1 MADADAGV
9 SREVE
14 ALIARA
20 LPTMVHVELLLL
32 LHRTA
37 PSAWSV
43 GAATAELRGN
53 PTLVEAALLELE
65 GARLAARVAG
75 ATPPEWRLDPSD
87 DESLAATA
95 RLRDLYDRRPVTLV
109 KALYNR
115 PPSAPQAFADAFRLR
130 PRGS

>member
-1 MADADAGV
+1 MTGADAGV
-9 SREVE
+9 SPQVE

-20 LPTMVHVELLLL
+20 LPTMVHIELLLL

-37 PSAWSV
+37 PSSWSV
-43 GAATAELRGN
+43 LTATTELRGN
-53 PTLVEAALLELE
+53 PTLVEAAFLELE
-65 GARLAARVAG
+65 ATRLAARAAG
-75 ATPPEWRLDPSD
+75 AEPPEWRLDPSS
-87 DESLAATA
+87 DENLAATA
-95 RLRDLYDRRPVTLV
+95 RLRDLYERRPVTLV